1 MYGIKITINGSVGW
15 IVGNDSEVILFPDKA
30 AVSAKLKKLK
40 NSDGYT
46 WHCEAVAA
54 EFPGWGKK

>member
-1 MYGIKITINGSVGW
+1 MYGIKITIDGSVGW
-15 IVGNDSEVILFPDKA
+15 IVGKDSDVLLFPDKA
-30 AVSAKLKKLK
+30 AASTALKKLK

-46 WHCEAVAA
+46 WHCEAMAA

>member
-1 MYGIKITINGSVGW
+1 MYVIKITINGSVGW
-15 IVGNDSEVILFPDKA
+15 IVGKNSDVLLFPDKG
-30 AVSAKLKKLK
+30 SASAELKRVKT
-40 NSDGYT
+40 SDTYT

>member
-15 IVGNDSEVILFPDKA
+15 IVGKDSDVLLFPDKGSTFA
-30 AVSAKLKKLK
+30 ELK
-40 NSDGYT
+40 SGDTYT
-46 WHCEAVAA
+46 WHYEAVAA